1 MRKGIVGVVIV
12 ILLLSLGCV
21 GETPTSVPKTTLAP
35 ATTAPVK
42 TTATPQTTAPPTTP
56 APVVTTPPP
65 TTTPSPVITTIPP
78 TTTPPPT
85 TTLPPTTTPPPKTIH
100 VSIEKN
106 CMGFLLGAPE
116 EAQTA
121 NVAGAGWARPH
132 PGPFSWNS
140 IELSKGTYVFDE
152 TDDWVKRVQENN
164 IAILATIWPYAD
176 WDQAVCREKT
186 CEVSDIDQ
194 FYPKGIFGKEFGIPK
209 SRCPPCS
216 MEDYTTFLGRLV
228 ERYDGDGIDD
238 MPGLEIPVLYWEILN
253 EPEMNSFDLTFYKGS
268 QEEYVE
274 ILKNS
279 YQVIKKSCPNCQ
291 VVQGGAAGSFDTET
305 YWNRILELGGGQYF
319 DIANIH
325 FISHGD
331 QSTLNVKGF
340 KDLLIKN
347 GVDKPIWV
355 TEAEMSSEDL
365 VESSFEGALDAGAS
379 KVFFTRFEF
388 GREGPPRP
396 GQYSK
401 VYEKIPEK
409 CPN

>member
-1 MRKGIVGVVIV
+1 M
-12 ILLLSLGCV
+12 
-21 GETPTSVPKTTLAP
+21 
-35 ATTAPVK
+35 
-42 TTATPQTTAPPTTP
+42 
-56 APVVTTPPP
+56 
-65 TTTPSPVITTIPP
+65 
-78 TTTPPPT
+78 
-85 TTLPPTTTPPPKTIH
+85 
-100 VSIEKN
+100 
-106 CMGFLLGAPE
+106 GAPE

-121 NVAGAGWARPH
+121 NMAGAGWARPH
-132 PGPFSWNS
+132 PGPFSWNN
-140 IELSKGTYVFDE
+140 IEPSKGTYVFEE
-152 TDDWVKRVQENN
+152 TDDWVKKVQENN
-164 IAILATIWPYAD
+164 IALLATIWPYAD

-186 CEVSDIDQ
+186 CEVSKLDQ
-194 FYPKGIFGKEFGIPK
+194 FYPQEMFGKEFGIPK
-209 SRCPPCS
+209 SRCAPCS
-216 MEDYTTFLGRLV
+216 MEDYSKFLGRLV

-253 EPEMNSFDLTFYKGS
+253 EPEMNSLDLTFYKGS

-279 YQVIKKSCPNCQ
+279 YQAIKKSCPNCQ
-291 VVQGGAAGSFDTET
+291 IIQGGAAGSSDTDT
-305 YWNRILELGGGQYF
+305 YWERILELGGGQHF

-331 QSTLNVKGF
+331 QNTLNVKGF

-365 VESSFEGALDAGAS
+365 VESSFEGALNAGAS

-388 GREGPPRP
+388 GIKGPPRV

-401 VYEKIPEK
+401 VYEKIPGK